1 MVVEVSLQKWLWK
14 WQSYCSR
21 GKVHCKDVDVVALV
35 IIVRVGVICKDVL
48 GRGWQTDSALL
59 VLTKRPTWKMWK
71 TDKC

>member
-48 GRGWQTDSALL
+48 GRFDIMIL
-59 VLTKRPTWKMWK
+59 VVVMLQLVSFAKM
-71 TDKC
+71 